1 MSELSKLPRRK
12 EMNKATFNARLLMA
26 ANWIER
32 VDASPKFHLAVYLFI
47 AFVIGFFSK
56 VIVDILVR

>member
-1 MSELSKLPRRK
+1 
-12 EMNKATFNARLLMA
+12 MNKATFNARLLMA

-47 AFVIGFFSK
+47 ACVIGFFSK

>member
-1 MSELSKLPRRK
+1 
-12 EMNKATFNARLLMA
+12 MNKSTLQERLFA
-26 ANWIER
+26 AADWIER

-56 VIVDILVR
+56 VIVDIMVR